1 VASLELLVIGQSSAL
16 AFRQVQRAI
25 HTFDNGVRVY
35 DDHLLEEQR
44 QRYQKRNVHEAEEE
58 DIFVDLIR
66 RLPPEG
72 CFVDVGAAIGY
83 YLILARKLSS
93 RLTIHAV
100 EPLERH
106 RAFLHENATLN
117 GLRSDDFIV
126 HREGLT
132 SSEGTETFL
141 DRGYGSRI
149 PLSEKEKR
157 ISLSTRWKRLLER
170 IGLRTPKKKGGQI
183 LTIPTITLDTLLRR
197 IGRQIDLLQMDVQGL
212 EVEVLK
218 GGAEAMAAGEVKIF
232 LIGTHGRASG
242 LTTHQGC
249 LDLLRTSGYTI
260 EIDQPDTK
268 EQPDGII
275 VARR

>member
-1 VASLELLVIGQSSAL
+1 ME
-16 AFRQVQRAI
+16 RAI

-44 QRYQKRNVHEAEEE
+44 ARYKKRNVHEAEEE

-66 RLPPEG
+66 QLPPDG

-83 YLILARKLSS
+83 YLILARKLSP

-106 RAFLHENATLN
+106 RVFLRENAALN
-117 GLRSDDFIV
+117 ALTNDDFIV
-126 HREGLT
+126 HSEGLT
-132 SSEGTETFL
+132 SSEGSESFL

-149 PLSEKEKR
+149 PRNEKEKR
-157 ISLSTRWKRLLER
+157 ISLSKRWKQLLER
-170 IGLRTPKKKGGQI
+170 LGLRQPKNKGGAI
-183 LTIPTITLDTLLRR
+183 LTIPTITLDTLVRR
-197 IGRQIDLLQMDVQGL
+197 IGRPIDLLQMDVQGL
-212 EVEVLK
+212 EAEVLK
-218 GGAEAMAAGEVKIF
+218 GGAETMTAGQVKIF

-242 LTTHQGC
+242 LTMHQEC
-249 LDLLRTSGYTI
+249 LALLRERGYRI

-275 VARR
+275 VASK